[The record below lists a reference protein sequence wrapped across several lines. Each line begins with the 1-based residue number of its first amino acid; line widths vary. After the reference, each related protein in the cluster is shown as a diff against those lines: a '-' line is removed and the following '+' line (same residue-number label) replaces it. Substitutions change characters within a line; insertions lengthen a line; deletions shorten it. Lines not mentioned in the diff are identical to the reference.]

1 MVSTNYR
8 LGRTIVAVRVV
19 WVVWEGWIVWE
30 GSMADSKL
38 TENDIMYK
46 KTFRILNNLYI
57 YIKCTC
63 HQLAVAFDD
72 AFLLNIPL
80 RTSFTISTNINP
92 YTSCFDIP

>member
-1 MVSTNYR
+1 
-8 LGRTIVAVRVV
+8 
-19 WVVWEGWIVWE
+19 
-30 GSMADSKL
+30 MADSKL

-46 KTFRILNNLYI
+46 NIQNFKQPYI

-92 YTSCFDIP
+92 YTFVLTFHNDTKDWEIFLASRVLLVPSQTHILCITNTFC